1 MRPNET
7 GVAAMETKV
16 GALIDL
22 FLLAAAKA
30 ENDFVF
36 LGNNPR
42 KIDADVRCV
51 DAPARGVSRVV
62 SDLRAVNHRFGG
74 RAANIDARAAKIL
87 FLDERYR
94 PSQIREPI
102 SERVAGL
109 AGTDDD
115 RVGFHGEPRVRRRA

>member
-36 LGNNPR
+36 LGNNFCE
-42 KIDADVRCV
+42 IDADVRCV

-62 SDLRAVNHRFGG
+62 SDLRAVNHRLGG
-74 RAANIDARAAKIL
+74 RATNVDAGSTQVL
-87 FLDERYR
+87 VLDERYI
-94 PSQIREPI
+94 PSQIRKAIRETI
-102 SERVAGL
+102 AAMAG
-109 AGTDDD
+109 AHYD
-115 RVGFHGEPRVRRRA
+115 RVVLPNEPPTT